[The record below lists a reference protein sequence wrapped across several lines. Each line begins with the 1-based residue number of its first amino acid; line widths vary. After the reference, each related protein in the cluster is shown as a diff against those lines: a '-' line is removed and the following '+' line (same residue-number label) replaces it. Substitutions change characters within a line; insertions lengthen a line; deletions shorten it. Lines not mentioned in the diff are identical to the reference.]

1 MTVRVLVVEDEPLI
15 QMSIAMALEDAG
27 YRVSTTETAEGA
39 EQLDM
44 LDEPDFILLD
54 LNLGNGRRDGIEAAK
69 TIRGRRKN
77 VPIAFL
83 TAHADD
89 YSVTRMKVVQ
99 PCEIMSKPFNEDKV
113 VKIIARHTGE
123 AQ

>member
-1 MTVRVLVVEDEPLI
+1 MPVRVLVVEDEPLI

-27 YRVSTTETAEGA
+27 FRVSTTETAEGA
-39 EQLDM
+39 EQIDV

-54 LNLGNGRRDGIEAAK
+54 VNLGNGRRSGIDAAK
-69 TIRGRRKN
+69 TIRSRRKM

-89 YSVTRMKVVQ
+89 HTKKLMNVVK
-99 PCEIMSKPFNEDKV
+99 PVEIMTKPFDDAMV
-113 VKIIARHTGE
+113 VNIIARHT
-123 AQ
+123 AR

>member
-1 MTVRVLVVEDEPLI
+1 MPIRVLVVEDEPLI

-39 EQLDM
+39 EQIDV

-54 LNLGNGRRDGIEAAK
+54 VNLGAGRRTGIEAAK
-69 TIRGRRKN
+69 TIRTRRKS

-83 TAHADD
+83 TAHADEHTK
-89 YSVTRMKVVQ
+89 SLMRVVD
-99 PCEIMSKPFNEDKV
+99 PVEIMSKPFNDSFV
-113 VKIIARHTGE
+113 VGMIARHS
-123 AQ
+123 QQ

>member
-1 MTVRVLVVEDEPLI
+1 MPVRVLVVEDEPLI

-39 EQLDM
+39 EQIDV

-54 LNLGNGRRDGIEAAK
+54 VNLGNGRRTGIEAAK
-69 TIRGRRKN
+69 TIRARRKQ

-89 YSVTRMKVVQ
+89 HTKKLMGVVK
-99 PCEIMSKPFNEDKV
+99 PVEIMSKPFNESRV
-113 VKIIARHTGE
+113 VGVIARYTGE
-123 AQ
+123 VP

>member
-1 MTVRVLVVEDEPLI
+1 MPVRVLVVEDEPLI

-27 YRVSTTETAEGA
+27 FRVSTTETAEGA
-39 EQLDM
+39 EQIDV

-54 LNLGNGRRDGIEAAK
+54 VNLGNGRRSGIDAAK
-69 TIRGRRKN
+69 TIRSRRKK

-89 YSVTRMKVVQ
+89 HTKKLMNVVK
-99 PCEIMSKPFNEDKV
+99 PVEIMTKPFDDAMV
-113 VKIIARHTGE
+113 VNIIARHT
-123 AQ
+123 AR

>member
-1 MTVRVLVVEDEPLI
+1 MPVRVLVVEDEPLI

-39 EQLDM
+39 EQIDALDP
-44 LDEPDFILLD
+44 PDFILLD
-54 LNLGNGRRDGIEAAK
+54 VNLGAGRRTGIEAAQ
-69 TIRGRRKN
+69 TIRSRRKS

-89 YSVTRMKVVQ
+89 HTKKLMGAVDPV
-99 PCEIMSKPFNEDKV
+99 EIMSKPFNDSFV
-113 VKIIARHTGE
+113 VGMIAKHT
-123 AQ
+123 QP